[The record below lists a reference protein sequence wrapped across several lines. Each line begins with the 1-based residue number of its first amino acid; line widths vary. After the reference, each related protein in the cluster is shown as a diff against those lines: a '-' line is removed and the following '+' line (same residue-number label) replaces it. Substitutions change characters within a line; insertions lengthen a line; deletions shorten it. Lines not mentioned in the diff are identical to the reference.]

1 MGMGLLVSRLAQP
14 AMSFVLFALVARLLP
29 LAELGTYVLLMG
41 LLFIFQAGAM
51 LGLGPLI
58 TREVALDNSAT
69 GSWLSAAVLLL
80 VPTALLNWL
89 LFPACVSL
97 MGYKGMALLGGLI
110 LGGSLPF
117 SAGIQTAEAVFL
129 AHGRATAI
137 AIENM
142 VENAVRVVLSL
153 ILLFLGY
160 GLIALLMAHVLSR
173 ATGFCLSMAL
183 LRPLVRTPWLT
194 WDWNRARTLL
204 AGVPT
209 FGLMTVAAIICFR
222 LDVIML
228 SVMRNETEV
237 GLYGAAYRLLALA
250 FLVPES
256 LVSAMFPVLSCSLQ
270 ERRQEARDLVV
281 TGMQLLL
288 TLELPL
294 CLAVAAL
301 AWWLM
306 PLIFGSA
313 FADASLVLM
322 VLIFTLLPHSLN
334 GLLGFLLQGDRQEK
348 TALWLIL
355 GALGGNLILDFFLI
369 RWLGMM
375 GAAWGTLLSFSLGA
389 GVHLWVVNRKVFPL
403 DLLQPFMRLLGA
415 GLVGL
420 VALFGLKGAGGF
432 SLLPPLVCLLALIIM
447 GALSK
452 AWLGRAWALIAQRG
466 N

>member
-1 MGMGLLVSRLAQP
+1 
-14 AMSFVLFALVARLLP
+14 
-29 LAELGTYVLLMG
+29 
-41 LLFIFQAGAM
+41 
-51 LGLGPLI
+51 
-58 TREVALDNSAT
+58 
-69 GSWLSAAVLLL
+69 
-80 VPTALLNWL
+80 
-89 LFPACVSL
+89 

-142 VENAVRVVLSL
+142 VENARARGSKPDP
-153 ILLFLGY
+153 
-160 GLIALLMAHVLSR
+160 ALLGVRPDRLTNGPRAFPSHRILPFHGAPAPLGAHPVADL
-173 ATGFCLSMAL
+173 
-183 LRPLVRTPWLT
+183 
-194 WDWNRARTLL
+194 
-204 AGVPT
+204 
-209 FGLMTVAAIICFR
+209 GLEPSPHIVSWGPHFWAYTTVAAIICFR

-322 VLIFTLLPHSLN
+322 VLIFTLFTPQLERPSGLFASGGPPGKDCSLAHLGGAGRQPDP
-334 GLLGFLLQGDRQEK
+334 GLLFNTLAGDDGGR
-348 TALWLIL
+348 L
-355 GALGGNLILDFFLI
+355 GHLAEFFP
-369 RWLGMM
+369 
-375 GAAWGTLLSFSLGA
+375 WGPAYTSG
-389 GVHLWVVNRKVFPL
+389 
-403 DLLQPFMRLLGA
+403 
-415 GLVGL
+415 
-420 VALFGLKGAGGF
+420 
-432 SLLPPLVCLLALIIM
+432 
-447 GALSK
+447 
-452 AWLGRAWALIAQRG
+452 
-466 N
+466 